1 MRRRYRKPIAKSSRF
16 VRSDKDCL
24 HFQYNREELMELM
37 ASRLDRLA
45 VDMGRVL
52 AMGILEDEV
61 SQLCG
66 EPNQHLP
73 DRTMT
78 RYGYDPGWIA
88 MAGQKLTVDRPRV
101 RSTRGK
107 GEIRLSRYARMQA
120 RERMPQAV
128 LKRMVHGVSCRNY
141 EGVVDCAQKG
151 FGLKK
156 SSVGRA
162 LKRALADEVRKL
174 SNRRWDGVR
183 LVAIYIDAT
192 PYAGESMVAAMGITV
207 RGDKHIL
214 GLRQGATENA
224 EVCKDLLEDLC
235 ERGVAPDVMTLFI
248 LDGSKALR
256 AAVDRVWGKYAVIQR
271 CQQHKRRNIRQYL
284 NETYWSELDRRLAEA
299 YQETDYDPALV
310 QLRQTLKW
318 LNGINPDAARSLEDG
333 LVETL
338 TVVRLKVPAILRK
351 TLASTNPME
360 SVFGTVEQTTGR
372 VTNWQQGAMRRR
384 WCAGGLLH
392 AEQHFNR
399 VKGYRHLPQLVTTLD
414 AMAHDKGLDAKAVV
428 A

>member
-1 MRRRYRKPIAKSSRF
+1 
-16 VRSDKDCL
+16 
-24 HFQYNREELMELM
+24 MEQLGN
-37 ASRLDRLA
+37 RLDSLA
-45 VDMGRVL
+45 IDMGRVL

-66 EPNQHLP
+66 EPNEHLP
-73 DRTMT
+73 NRAVT

-88 MAGQKLTVDRPRV
+88 MAGQKLTVERPRV

-107 GEIRLSRYARMQA
+107 GEIRLSRYAQMQA
-120 RERMPQAV
+120 PGRMPQAV
-128 LKRMVHGVSCRNY
+128 LKRMVRGVSCRNY
-141 EGVVDCAQKG
+141 EGVVDCAKEG

-156 SSVGRA
+156 SSIGRA

-174 SNRRWDGVR
+174 STRRWDGVR
-183 LVAIYIDAT
+183 FVVIYIDAT

-214 GLRQGATENA
+214 GLRHGATENA

-235 ERGVAPDVMTLFI
+235 ERGVAPDVMTLFV

-256 AAVDRVWGKYAVIQR
+256 AAVDRVWGACAVIQR
-271 CQQHKRRNIRQYL
+271 CQIHKRRNIRQYL
-284 NETYWSELDRRLAEA
+284 NEAYWPELDRRLAEA
-299 YQETDYDPALV
+299 YQETDYDQAL
-310 QLRQTLKW
+310 LRLKQTVKW
-318 LNGINPDAARSLEDG
+318 LAGINPDAARSLEDG
-333 LVETL
+333 LAETL
-338 TVVRLKVPAILRK
+338 TVVRLKVPALLRK

-360 SVFGTVEQTTGR
+360 SVFGTVEQVTGR
-372 VTNWQQGAMRRR
+372 VTNWQRGAMRRR

-392 AEQHFNR
+392 AEQNLHR
-399 VKGYRHLPQLVTTLD
+399 VKGYRHLPQLVATLD
-414 AMAHDKGLDAKAVV
+414 EIAHDESLDSKAQV

>member
-1 MRRRYRKPIAKSSRF
+1 
-16 VRSDKDCL
+16 
-24 HFQYNREELMELM
+24 
-37 ASRLDRLA
+37 
-45 VDMGRVL
+45 
-52 AMGILEDEV
+52 
-61 SQLCG
+61 
-66 EPNQHLP
+66 
-73 DRTMT
+73 
-78 RYGYDPGWIA
+78 
-88 MAGQKLTVDRPRV
+88 
-101 RSTRGK
+101 
-107 GEIRLSRYARMQA
+107 
-120 RERMPQAV
+120 
-128 LKRMVHGVSCRNY
+128 
-141 EGVVDCAQKG
+141 VDCAQKG